1 MKFKSV
7 VMPRRVEHLGGADA
21 AHYGCFVVEPL
32 ERGFGTT
39 LGNSLRRVLLSSL
52 QGSAVVGVSIAG
64 VLQEI
69 SAIPGVSEDVTDI
82 VLNLKELVVRSNS
95 DEAITL
101 RLSANKEGPVTAAA
115 LEVPGDAEVLNPE
128 LHIATLDSGASLKME
143 IKVANGR
150 GYVAAENHG
159 ELGLGPNAIPVDA
172 NFSPIRRVK
181 YRVEDTRVGDIIG
194 YDKLTM
200 EIWTNGV
207 VSPEDALSYAA
218 KILKDHLR
226 IFITMEEEELAAPLP
241 QEEPKRDVNPNL
253 WKCVDELELSIRSYN
268 CLKAANIR
276 TIGKLVQK
284 TDQEMLKFRNFGKK
298 SLQEIKEL
306 LAKMGLSLGM
316 TITDP
321 ELLAF
326 IEREEEK
333 PWPDAEWDNK

>member
-150 GYVAAENHG
+150 GYVAAEKHG